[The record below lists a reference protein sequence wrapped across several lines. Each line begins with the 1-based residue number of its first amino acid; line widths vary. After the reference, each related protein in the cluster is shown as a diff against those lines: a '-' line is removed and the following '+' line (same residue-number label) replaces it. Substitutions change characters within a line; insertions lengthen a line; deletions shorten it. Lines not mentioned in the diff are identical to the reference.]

1 MKQNINA
8 DMLEE
13 MSQYDLIAKS
23 RPPSSKPGKP
33 KQAILVRY
41 GKFGLIGLF
50 RHSERTSPH
59 LMSRVVLQTNRG
71 LELGEIISRAA
82 AHNNKTCTIS
92 DEKIDSYVRQSGPN
106 YPLSREGRVV
116 RLATMEDLN
125 EQRHID
131 DELKHKMTACR
142 QMIRD
147 MNLPMKLVEVEHLLG
162 GEQLIFYFKS
172 DQRVDFRSL
181 VRSLRGQFKTHI
193 KMQQIG
199 ARDEARLMGD
209 CDTCGRE
216 LCCKK
221 FLKVLQPVNIR
232 MAKNQ
237 KLPLDRSKISGACG
251 RLKCCIRYENVE
263 YNELKARL
271 PKIKQK
277 VLTEQGP
284 GIVLDTLV
292 LTQLVKV
299 KLIDSNQVI
308 ALNVDELKSTPMPAR
323 RS

>member
-13 MSQYDLIAKS
+13 MSQYDLVAGS
-23 RPPSSKPGKP
+23 RPPSSKPSKA
-33 KQAILVRY
+33 KQSILVRY

-50 RHSERTSPH
+50 RHGERTSPH
-59 LMSRVVLQTNRG
+59 LMSKVVLQTDRG

-92 DEKIDSYVRQSGPN
+92 DERIDSYARQSGPN
-106 YPLSREGRVV
+106 YPLSRKGRVV
-116 RLATMEDLN
+116 RLATVEDLN

-131 DELKHKMTACR
+131 DTLKQKMTTCR

-147 MNLPMKLVEVEHLLG
+147 MNLPMKLVEVEQLLG
-162 GEQLIFYFKS
+162 GEQIIFYFKS
-172 DQRVDFRSL
+172 DERVDFRLL
-181 VRSLRGQFKTHI
+181 VQSLRGQFKTHI

-199 ARDEARLMGD
+199 ARDEARLIGD

-237 KLPLDRSKISGACG
+237 KLPLVPAKISGACG
-251 RLKCCIRYENVE
+251 RLKCCIRYENVG

-271 PKIKQK
+271 PKINQK
-277 VLTEQGP
+277 VQTEQGP

-299 KLIDSNQVI
+299 KLTGSDEVI
-308 ALNVDELKSTPMPAR
+308 ALNVDEMKIMPMQAR